1 VFPLI
6 GPRQLSETR
15 TSLPG
20 LSVELPGDEVAWLAA
35 ADLG

>member
-6 GPRQLSETR
+6 GPRHISETR

-20 LSVELPGDEVAWLAA
+20 LSVTLTDEEVAYLTA
-35 ADLG
+35 